1 MFERN
6 IEETIAFIRKGT
18 IEGADSITSRQI
30 FASPMQPALKRLF
43 EADIEIWM
51 RDEKERLLKSP
62 HFRYDD
68 PEVQQLFDRIGES
81 TRDYALFTAEEYN
94 AALEKNVILLFNYV
108 CRPQWTLVKYL
119 FAEREHAATDNI
131 LEALRSF
138 WHYEYYQIIL
148 REYFDKKNLSVI
160 NMKKFTELIER
171 IDAEVVR
178 SFDSRRIAHLSEPLF
193 ELFNMGDQSNERM
206 APIEALSIF
215 YDDKNLGSIVER
227 LDQEKR
233 THEMMTLHDLV
244 MLISEADFSLG
255 VDISTIVSE
264 QFNQKGSMRPERNV
278 TAGEDFDLPQVSGIG
293 EEESHHGEYG
303 SEHDALNFVISDEEE
318 GAIVLED
325 DHITSTTDEVDE
337 VGLSVTDEPPEDGA
351 KEEAFGFLAPEDSHA
366 ASGIAE
372 AVDDDEVSSYTD
384 ESILKFGAIADDSDD
399 VTTEDVS
406 MPDDEVLMDESIPDI
421 FIGDDDVQ
429 PGEHFL
435 GSKDEIPDITLEE
448 LGSIRF
454 DGDEDEAVA
463 ASSEES
469 TFDSYLTNASINGPA
484 DLSVIGDATG
494 TKILVDEDI
503 DWEKEAEGMEDI
515 DLENLDPSETRIS
528 ESLPHTDDPF
538 RQDDQLKPAEE
549 LLGQLD
555 LDDFETAPVA
565 TPTRQND
572 IPIVEDETP
581 LPQSYRLSPQD
592 KDDEEIEDVV
602 SAEEVIR
609 EFGDLN
615 QLLPAGD
622 RKKYAKKLFGKNEEA
637 LNRAIQILNGKSTW
651 RQASEYIDELFIK
664 FDVDMYSRLAVK
676 FTDDIYKRYT
686 SKK

>member
-1 MFERN
+1 MP
-6 IEETIAFIRKGT
+6 T
-18 IEGADSITSRQI
+18 
-30 FASPMQPALKRLF
+30 
-43 EADIEIWM
+43 
-51 RDEKERLLKSP
+51 
-62 HFRYDD
+62 
-68 PEVQQLFDRIGES
+68 
-81 TRDYALFTAEEYN
+81 
-94 AALEKNVILLFNYV
+94 
-108 CRPQWTLVKYL
+108 
-119 FAEREHAATDNI
+119 TDNI

-148 REYFDKKNLSVI
+148 REYFEKKNLSVI

-193 ELFNMGDQSNERM
+193 ELFNVGDQSNELM

-215 YDDKNLGSIVER
+215 YDDKNLGNIVER

-233 THEMMTLHDLV
+233 SHEMMTLHDLV

-264 QFNQKGSMRPERNV
+264 QFNQKGSMRPERHV
-278 TAGEDFDLPQVSGIG
+278 TAGEDFDLPQVGGIG
-293 EEESHHGEYG
+293 EEESHHGESG
-303 SEHDALNFVISDEEE
+303 SENEVLDFVISDEEE
-318 GAIVLED
+318 GVIVLEE
-325 DHITSTTDEVDE
+325 DHIISTPYELDEAA
-337 VGLSVTDEPPEDGA
+337 LSVTDEPLEDGA
-351 KEEAFGFLAPEDSHA
+351 KEDAFGFLAPEDPLA
-366 ASGIAE
+366 ASAIAE
-372 AVDDDEVSSYTD
+372 EIGDDEVSSYTD
-384 ESILKFGAIADDSDD
+384 ERILKYGAIADDTDD
-399 VTTEDVS
+399 VSTEDVS
-406 MPDDEVLMDESIPDI
+406 KPDDEVLIDESIPDI
-421 FIGDDDVQ
+421 FIGDDNVQ
-429 PGEHFL
+429 PGEHYL

-454 DGDEDEAVA
+454 DGDDDEAVA
-463 ASSEES
+463 ASTEES
-469 TFDSYLTNASINGPA
+469 TFDSYLTNASVNGPA
-484 DLSVIGDATG
+484 DLSAIGGEAG
-494 TKILVDEDI
+494 TMTLVDEDI

-515 DLENLDPSETRIS
+515 DLEDLGPSETRIS
-528 ESLPHTDDPF
+528 ESLLHTDDPF

-565 TPTRQND
+565 TPARQYD

-592 KDDEEIEDVV
+592 KEDEEIEDVV
-602 SAEEVIR
+602 PAEEVIR

-637 LNRAIQILNGKSTW
+637 LNRAIQVLNGKSTW
-651 RQASEYIDELFIK
+651 REASEYIDELFIK